1 MDPGAHAY
9 TLSLDASR
17 QLPPAL
23 QQYLDGTGLLGKTQ
37 ALRLA
42 TVDAAGWPHA
52 ALLSAGDA
60 LAVSAQKL
68 RFALFAQSQTAA
80 NLARDGRLVLT
91 LVLDRGL
98 CEVRLQARRL
108 APDDGPLALFEGTVE
123 AVRHHAAPY
132 ADVTGGIT
140 FSLHQPDAVQA
151 RWQRQI
157 AALKAAA

>member
-1 MDPGAHAY
+1 MDEAAHAY
-9 TLSLDASR
+9 TLSLDARR

-23 QQYLDGTGLLGKTQ
+23 QQYLDGTDLLGKTQ

-68 RFALFAQSQTAA
+68 RFALFAQSQTAS

-91 LVLDRGL
+91 LALDRGL
-98 CEVRLQARRL
+98 CEVRLHARRL
-108 APDDGPLALFEGTVE
+108 APDEGPLALFEGTAE
-123 AVRHHAAPY
+123 EVRNHAAPY
-132 ADVTGGIT
+132 ADVTSGIT
-140 FSLHQPDAVQA
+140 FSLHQPEAVQA
-151 RWQRQI
+151 RWLRQI